1 MELKPTKFSI
11 GGLPLE
17 SGQVIRNTFV
27 SAAVFGRKPSK
38 DIRFV
43 HCCASIARNH
53 RRLEFLMG
61 QGRALDPEQYC
72 IIATEALGNGWSSS
86 PSNSPEQPGTQF
98 PRFTLKDMV
107 ASQYKL
113 LEVLRI
119 EEIFC
124 VIGASVMLRMAP

>member
-53 RRLEFLMG
+53 WRLEFLMG

-72 IIATEALGNGWSSS
+72 IIATDALGNGWSSS
-86 PSNSPEQPGTQF
+86 TSNSPEQPGTQF
-98 PRFTLKDMV
+98 PRFTIKV
-107 ASQYKL
+107 ISHL
-113 LEVLRI
+113 LP
-119 EEIFC
+119 IF
-124 VIGASVMLRMAP
+124 ISGSGDGLLPSMK